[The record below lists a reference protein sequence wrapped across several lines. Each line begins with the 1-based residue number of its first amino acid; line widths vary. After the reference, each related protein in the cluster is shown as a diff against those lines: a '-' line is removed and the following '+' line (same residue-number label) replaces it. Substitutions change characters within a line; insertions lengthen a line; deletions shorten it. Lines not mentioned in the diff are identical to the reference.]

1 MRTGIMGRSER
12 GEGLCGNDGGGGKS
26 QRARRVYWGRPNPT
40 RDPARLAALCGS
52 GRRNRKSIKRRQ
64 ERAFLERGWKEA
76 RQKKEEENET
86 ASVVGHTIS
95 QKMSP
100 FPSSPPLFFTSPLPL
115 LPFHISVARR
125 RRRGRRRRRRP
136 LYPTFL
142 GPVFP
147 QSFFS
152 LRFPLS
158 APAPLFPFSRCC
170 GRQPFRLPPVEF
182 SLLLLL
188 RAKRKRQR
196 QEVSS
201 QSQEINKKVS
211 SPFFFFRCPLY
222 FFTYRRRKH
231 EDQEAKKEKEK
242 IRTCA
247 RSDFLWPAKKNFFL
261 LPDSENL
268 LCLYSIAYVAVD
280 EQGGKH
286 YYIT

>member
-1 MRTGIMGRSER
+1 MGRSER

-64 ERAFLERGWKEA
+64 ERAFLKRAWKEA
-76 RQKKEEENET
+76 RQKRGEENET

-100 FPSSPPLFFTSPLPL
+100 FPSSPPLFFTSPLPP
-115 LPFHISVARR
+115 LPFPISVARR

-158 APAPLFPFSRCC
+158 APAPLFLLSRCC
-170 GRQPFRLPPVEF
+170 RRQPFRLPPVEF

-211 SPFFFFRCPLY
+211 SPFFPFVVLCIFLR
-222 FFTYRRRKH
+222 TEGESMKIKRRKR
-231 EDQEAKKEKEK
+231 KKKK
-242 IRTCA
+242 KSA
-247 RSDFLWPAKKNFFL
+247 RIFYGRQKNFFL
-261 LPDSENL
+261 LPDSVNL
-268 LCLYSIAYVAVD
+268 LCLYSVVYVAVD

-286 YYIT
+286 CYIT